1 MNGIPADLV
10 LKNGNI
16 ITVDAHD
23 TIAEATAVLDGK
35 FVRVGSNDDV
45 APLIGEATR
54 VIDLAGKTLVPGFID
69 AHTHPVS
76 RSCTVWI

>member
-35 FVRVGSNDDV
+35 FVPRWQIRAS
-45 APLIGEATR
+45 GEQ
-54 VIDLAGKTLVPGFID
+54 
-69 AHTHPVS
+69 
-76 RSCTVWI
+76 